1 MSTRSKYFSSIV
13 SFTLYFVHLTL
24 ISAKCILIFSL
35 KGMFFRLGYSLSGL
49 AFQTQIIRNPKMQ
62 GKWKWS
68 QGFCYIVWLIILTP
82 CRNYYSQ
89 SSNLLTDYNFWPR
102 GKISL
107 DQQPF

>member
-1 MSTRSKYFSSIV
+1 M
-13 SFTLYFVHLTL
+13 L
-24 ISAKCILIFSL
+24 
-35 KGMFFRLGYSLSGL
+35 FRLGYPLSGL
-49 AFQTQIIRNPKMQ
+49 AFQTQIIRHPKKQ
-62 GKWKWS
+62 GKNKWS
-68 QGFCYIVWLIILTP
+68 QGFCYMVWLIILTP